1 MTENT
6 PQADE
11 LGLYDLGESF
21 LAEYESAVKDGYLPN
36 FVCADSPVEVL
47 WHLLDEIDE
56 LRKALAPFAA
66 VAESDIGQDET
77 DVDIFQPMR
86 SGYNRAPL
94 ITVGD
99 MRGALAVMSAQPG
112 LARSLRKTTGPQENR
127 NGSRT

>member
-21 LAEYESAVKDGYLPN
+21 LAEYERAVKDGHLPN

-47 WHLLDEIDE
+47 WHLLNEVDE
-56 LRKALAPFAA
+56 LRDALAPFAA

-77 DVDIFQPMR
+77 DTDIFRPIR
-86 SGYNRAPL
+86 SGHNRAPL

-99 MRGALAVMSAQPG
+99 MRRALA
-112 LARSLRKTTGPQENR
+112 L
-127 NGSRT
+127 SRPERA